1 MSSLKKRSDYRLT
14 DTDEWETIES
24 EARTRKGAGMALA
37 EVGLEGYIH
46 VSSPVGK
53 LQSIIA

>member
-1 MSSLKKRSDYRLT
+1 MSSPEKRSDYRLT

-24 EARTRKGAGMALA
+24 VSRTHKKAVLGLA

-53 LQSIIA
+53 L